1 MAKSAVKVY
10 WDRKKVAAKRGHGY
24 IELAIY
30 LSPGQRKFY
39 SIGSATPLE
48 WLQIKKSRDLEKE
61 IAKYEEIISVMRENG
76 EEMTIATLDTHLELL
91 ELVAERK
98 KKDVELVNGYD
109 LSINFIEYMED
120 CVHDEDLRDGT
131 RRNKTV
137 VIDALKRF
145 GKIVTFADLTSGKI
159 MLFNKFLYDG
169 TRSVNTIYNYH
180 KRLKKYTKQLRMA
193 DMIPYDPY
201 DRVKFNKGKNNERRP
216 LTEPQLKE
224 MRAMNLIGKLE
235 RVRDLFIFSAYCGM
249 AYCDVMAFDFYRDT
263 DRVGEH
269 YYIDGLRM
277 KTGNNFYTPILE
289 PAMEVLKKY
298 NFKLPK
304 ITNQKMN
311 DYLHI
316 IEERMHLN
324 KPLTYHVARHSFATL
339 MLAHDVP
346 IENVAR
352 MLGHHDVR
360 TTQVYAK
367 ILKSSIE
374 RHTEAIAKLIV

>member
-30 LSPGQRKFY
+30 LGPGQRKFY

-137 VIDALKRF
+137 VIDALRRF

>member
-30 LSPGQRKFY
+30 LGPGQRKFY

-98 KKDVELVNGYD
+98 RKDVELVNGYD

>member
-30 LSPGQRKFY
+30 LGPGQRKFY

-98 KKDVELVNGYD
+98 KKDIELVNGYD

>member
-30 LSPGQRKFY
+30 LGPGQRKFY

-76 EEMTIATLDTHLELL
+76 EEMNIATLDTHLELL

-235 RVRDLFIFSAYCGM
+235 RVCDLFIFSAYCGM

>member
-1 MAKSAVKVY
+1 
-10 WDRKKVAAKRGHGY
+10 
-24 IELAIY
+24 
-30 LSPGQRKFY
+30 
-39 SIGSATPLE
+39 
-48 WLQIKKSRDLEKE
+48 
-61 IAKYEEIISVMRENG
+61 
-76 EEMTIATLDTHLELL
+76 
-91 ELVAERK
+91 
-98 KKDVELVNGYD
+98 
-109 LSINFIEYMED
+109 
-120 CVHDEDLRDGT
+120 
-131 RRNKTV
+131 
-137 VIDALKRF
+137 
-145 GKIVTFADLTSGKI
+145 
-159 MLFNKFLYDG
+159 
-169 TRSVNTIYNYH
+169 
-180 KRLKKYTKQLRMA
+180 
-193 DMIPYDPY
+193 
-201 DRVKFNKGKNNERRP
+201 
-216 LTEPQLKE
+216 
-224 MRAMNLIGKLE
+224 MNLIGKLE
-235 RVRDLFIFSAYCGM
+235 RVCDLFIFSAYCGM

>member
-30 LSPGQRKFY
+30 LGPGQRKFY
-39 SIGSATPLE
+39 SIGSATPME

-263 DRVGEH
+263 DRVGER

>member
-30 LSPGQRKFY
+30 LGPGQRKFY